1 MVIHMDKALIFGGTT
16 EGRLL
21 YTYCARHDIPA
32 IVCVATE
39 YGERLL
45 QREANSASVS
55 IHEGRLTLVQMQ
67 ELMRREKPRL
77 VLDATHPYAALVTEN
92 IKEACRTAH
101 IPYRRVVRADAGD
114 VQEEPGGGQTR
125 SSVRT
130 ETEDGA
136 DKAAET
142 GIFLFDSIEEAVC
155 FLEKQT
161 GNIFVTTGSKE
172 LWKYQELTAFRD
184 RVYVRI
190 LPQPEMVAACIAL
203 GIEGRHLNAMQGPFS
218 EEMNY
223 AYITEFDIQWMV
235 TKQSGE
241 AGGFYEKRE
250 AARRA
255 GISLIIIRRKETESG
270 LREAESGISALEAMR
285 LLEGRM

>member
-1 MVIHMDKALIFGGTT
+1 MEKAFIFGGTT

-21 YTYCARHDIPA
+21 YTYCAKRGIPA
-32 IVCVATE
+32 VVCVATG

-45 QREANSASVS
+45 RREAENASVD
-55 IHEGRLTLVQMQ
+55 IHEGRLTLPQMK
-67 ELMRREKPRL
+67 ELMKTEKPRL
-77 VLDATHPYAALVTEN
+77 VLDATHPYAAVVTEN
-92 IKEACRTAH
+92 IRAACNALQ
-101 IPYRRVVRADAGD
+101 ISYRRVVRADAGD
-114 VQEEPGGGQTR
+114 VPE
-125 SSVRT
+125 
-130 ETEDGA
+130 
-136 DKAAET
+136 AAESGKKESGART
-142 GIFLFDSIEEAVC
+142 KPDEESDGSAGDSTFLFDSIEEAVR
-155 FLEKQT
+155 FLEGQE

-203 GIEGRHLNAMQGPFS
+203 GIEGRHLCAMQGPFS

-223 AYITEFDIQWMV
+223 AYITEFNIRFMV

-241 AGGFYEKRE
+241 AGGFYEKQE

-255 GISLIIIRRKETESG
+255 GIPLVMIRRKETGSG
-270 LREAESGISALEAMR
+270 MQEKDGISVEEAMR
-285 LLEGRM
+285 LLEG

>member
-1 MVIHMDKALIFGGTT
+1 MEKAFIFGGTT

-21 YTYCARHDIPA
+21 YTYCTERGIPA
-32 IVCVATE
+32 VVCVATG

-45 QREANSASVS
+45 RREAENAAVV
-55 IHEGRLTLVQMQ
+55 IHEGRLTLPQMK
-67 ELMRREKPRL
+67 ELMKTEKPRL
-77 VLDATHPYAALVTEN
+77 VLDATHPYAAVATEN
-92 IKEACRTAH
+92 IRAACNALQ
-101 IPYRRVVRADAGD
+101 IPYRRVVREDAKDVPESAESGKKESGARTTPGEASGGSAGD
-114 VQEEPGGGQTR
+114 ST
-125 SSVRT
+125 
-130 ETEDGA
+130 
-136 DKAAET
+136 
-142 GIFLFDSIEEAVC
+142 FLFDSIEEAVR
-155 FLEKQT
+155 FLEGQE

-203 GIEGRHLNAMQGPFS
+203 GIEGRHLCAMQGPFS

-223 AYITEFDIQWMV
+223 AYIREFNIRFMV

-241 AGGFYEKRE
+241 AGGFYEKQE

-255 GISLIIIRRKETESG
+255 GISLVMIRRKETGSAMQEKD
-270 LREAESGISALEAMR
+270 GISVEEAMR
-285 LLEGRM
+285 LLEG